1 MLLFYRD
8 AEAQPDENCNYLVI
22 EENES
27 SDSPMKKKFKATE
40 KLGIVQE
47 PIVVAAV
54 CSFATYL
61 LQSGMESL
69 ITPFTS
75 HFFGWEPKE
84 NAFMYTVVG
93 LISFLGYLRLEIST
107 KIN

>member
-1 MLLFYRD
+1 MCLFYRD
-8 AEAQPDENCNYLVI
+8 AEAQP
-22 EENES
+22 EENETFLIENNESTEES
-27 SDSPMKKKFKATE
+27 SKKIKKFRSTK
-40 KLGIVQE
+40 KIGIVQE

-93 LISFLGYLRLEIST
+93 LISFIGYLRYNF
-107 KIN
+107 IN

>member
-1 MLLFYRD
+1 MCLFYRD
-8 AEAQPDENCNYLVI
+8 AEPQPDENENYLVI
-22 EENES
+22 EENADFEKT
-27 SDSPMKKKFKATE
+27 KKKFRASE
-40 KLGIVQE
+40 KIGIVQE
-47 PIVVAAV
+47 PIVVAAL

-93 LISFLGYLRLEIST
+93 LISFLGYLR
-107 KIN
+107 